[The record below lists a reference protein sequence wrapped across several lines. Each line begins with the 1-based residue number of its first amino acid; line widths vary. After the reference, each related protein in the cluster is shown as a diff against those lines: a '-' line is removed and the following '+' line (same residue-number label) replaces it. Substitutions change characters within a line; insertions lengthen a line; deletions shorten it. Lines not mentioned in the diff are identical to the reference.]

1 MQKKCDVFY
10 SQVIIDSTPLVLV
23 VFYLNKGGCYCC
35 LHEHPI
41 HVQEYRQHNVNAQ
54 LACRHCK
61 HYATHEYPGAC
72 GAHVIAKPCKV
83 GEAHYC
89 VHKCLIKGLAC
100 RDIVG
105 LASEDCLHMGQL
117 EELFDECN
125 NMVAKAEQCM
135 WAGYVLG
142 WMLLQNGTIVCLH
155 DQYLCDDFSMV
166 PKIKKVAFHLL
177 FKNVNECSRVRV
189 SQMIEMHHCCL

>member
-1 MQKKCDVFY
+1 M
-10 SQVIIDSTPLVLV
+10 
-23 VFYLNKGGCYCC
+23 
-35 LHEHPI
+35 HEH
-41 HVQEYRQHNVNAQ
+41 
-54 LACRHCK
+54 
-61 HYATHEYPGAC
+61 PGAC

-83 GEAHYC
+83 GKAHYC
-89 VHKCLIKGLAC
+89 VYKCLIEGLAY

-142 WMLLQNGTIVCLH
+142 WMLL
-155 DQYLCDDFSMV
+155 
-166 PKIKKVAFHLL
+166 
-177 FKNVNECSRVRV
+177 
-189 SQMIEMHHCCL
+189 